1 MNNYDPIR
9 VGLAGFGLSGRI
21 FHAPF
26 LCADSRFS
34 LRKVYERASERARE
48 EYPQA
53 EVVHSYEDL
62 LTGDVD
68 LVIVATPNL
77 LHVPMVREAIL
88 AGKHV
93 VVEKPAAASSR
104 EAAELRRLAEERRV
118 LFTVYQNRRL
128 DGDFLTVK
136 KLIQEGRLGEVVDY
150 ECHFDRFIRGRRPK
164 LWKAEGGRGVDL
176 LYDLGVHIIDQA
188 VTLFGLPEEV
198 YGDLRRQ
205 RPESPGVDK
214 FEVTLYYPD
223 KRAILSAGELVA
235 MQGPRYMVN
244 GRKAAFLKYGL
255 DPQESRL
262 TRGLRP
268 AGDPRW
274 GEDDPAS
281 YGTLYTPGENGEV
294 LAETIPTEIGN
305 YGGFYDNLFRAIREG
320 APLLVKPEEAEAV
333 LRILEAAQESTREK
347 RRVPFK

>member
-1 MNNYDPIR
+1 MDNHQPIR

-26 LCADSRFS
+26 LRADPRFS

-48 EYPQA
+48 EYPDV
-53 EVVHSYEDL
+53 EIVHSYEAL
-62 LTGDVD
+62 LTEDVD
-68 LVIVATPNL
+68 LVVVTTPNL
-77 LHVPMVREAIL
+77 LHVPMAREALL

-104 EAAELRRLAEERRV
+104 EAAELRRLAEERGV

-128 DGDFLTVK
+128 DGDFLTVQR
-136 KLIQEGRLGEVVDY
+136 LIREGRLGDVVDY

-164 LWKAEGGRGVDL
+164 QWKAEGGRGVDL

-205 RPESPGVDK
+205 RPESPGMDK

-244 GRKAAFLKYGL
+244 GRKATFLKYGL
-255 DPQESRL
+255 DPQEARL
-262 TRGLRP
+262 NQGLRP
-268 AGDPRW
+268 AGDAHW
-274 GEDDPAS
+274 GEDDPES
-281 YGTLYTPGENGEV
+281 YGTLYTPGENGEL
-294 LAETIPTEIGN
+294 LAETIPTEIGH
-305 YGGFYDNLFRAIREG
+305 YGGFYDNLCRAIRKG

-333 LRILEAAQESTREK
+333 LRILEAAQKSSAEK
-347 RRVPFK
+347 RRVPLS